1 MESSEGPHSRSIV
14 RCASQSG
21 GTSAAPRNVAGAS
34 LEPSAAPVTAGARA
48 AEHGIQEALLS
59 FSDWRRIVAKAGF
72 PRRSL
77 VPYADTTYVPDPL
90 FALAGRLV
98 SRLPAP
104 LRPELVPIGMMIVF
118 DKQ

>member
-1 MESSEGPHSRSIV
+1 MHRPGGQFVAIDHSVQAHFRWLFN
-14 RCASQSG
+14 R
-21 GTSAAPRNVAGAS
+21 
-34 LEPSAAPVTAGARA
+34 TAGARA